1 MDDRELVKRCQCGER
16 AAFEALIQR
25 YYGYV
30 SGFLLKMTADQA
42 LAEDLTQETFLKM
55 IRGIERFDPRGRA
68 AFGTWLISIA
78 KNTCIDALRKNR
90 LRPETLDACLPEDA
104 KSPSDE
110 LEQRLQY
117 EGLLDEIRRLPPEQG
132 LAIRMKYVE
141 EMTLA
146 EIAETFGVAPKT
158 IKSRIHEGI
167 EKLRRRLKSGREAE
181 KA

>member
-1 MDDRELVKRCQCGER
+1 MDESELVKRCQGGDR
-16 AAFEALIQR
+16 QAFEELIRR

-30 SGFLLKMTADQA
+30 SGFLLKTTADRA

-55 IRGIERFDPRGRA
+55 IRGIEGFDPRGRA

-78 KNTCIDALRKNR
+78 KNTCIDALRRNR
-90 LRPETLDACLPEDA
+90 LRLEEMDARMPADEEG
-104 KSPSDE
+104 PSDE
-110 LEQRLQY
+110 IERKLRY

-158 IKSRIHEGI
+158 IKSRIHEGMG
-167 EKLRRRLKSGREAE
+167 KLRKRLKGRREE
-181 KA
+181 DS